1 MECKHC
7 NIEPCPMLNKSKCLI
22 NKMWEEARNW
32 EVAKEIGIAIDTI
45 SLMPLDKVILWRN

>member
-1 MECKHC
+1 
-7 NIEPCPMLNKSKCLI
+7 
-22 NKMWEEARNW
+22 MWEEARNW